1 MKNRVKTPQCGKC
14 RNFCRDITALY
25 QGVCAK
31 DKEVVREHH
40 VCGKLPTDRD
50 RQVAKQVI

>member
-14 RNFCRDITALY
+14 RNFCRDKNYLY

-31 DKEVVREHH
+31 DDEVVREHRT
-40 VCGKLPTDRD
+40 CEKLLTDRD
-50 RQVAKQVI
+50 RQIAKQVI